1 MDFTEIFKNM
11 GDIRGKMEAA
21 KQRVQRLSISGEAG
35 AGLVRVTMNGEG
47 RAVDVK
53 IDPTL
58 LNSSSKEM
66 LEQLILSAVNNAS
79 DKTREAVAHEMKSVM
94 GGLNLQGL
102 EKILGL

>member
-1 MDFTEIFKNM
+1 MDFSQIFKNM
-11 GDIRGKMEAA
+11 GDVRAKMDAA
-21 KQRVQRLSISGEAG
+21 KQRVARLSISGEAG

-47 RAVDVK
+47 TAVDVK

-58 LNSSSKEM
+58 LSASSKEM

-79 DKTREAVAHEMKSVM
+79 EKTREAVAHEMKSVM

-102 EKILGL
+102 EKFLGL